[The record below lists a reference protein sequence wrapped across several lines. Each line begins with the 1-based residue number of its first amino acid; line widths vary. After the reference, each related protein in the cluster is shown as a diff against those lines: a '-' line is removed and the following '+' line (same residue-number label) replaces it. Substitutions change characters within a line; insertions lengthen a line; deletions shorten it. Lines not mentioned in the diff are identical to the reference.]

1 MSIKLSFFGDFV
13 AVNPSKI
20 TFSEELQQMLN
31 NFDINVCN
39 FEAPVDGDFKAFDR
53 EGPRVK
59 QSAASPRFLMDK
71 GFNVI
76 QLANNHMC
84 DYGQEGCKATIGA
97 FKDVLSVGA
106 GDFDNAYKVG
116 IIEVKGKKLGF
127 LSFVH
132 HEFGVLEGL
141 EKEGTLGTAW
151 ICHEIVSQ
159 IIQQSKGMVD
169 YLFILPHAGIEL
181 VDAPMPEWR
190 AIYRNFIDC
199 GADAVIG
206 THPHVPQGW
215 EYYKDKPICY
225 SLGNFYFDAIT
236 CDHPFW
242 NKSLMV
248 QIEIADTGDVL
259 LKVGNIETH
268 NGNVRIDKSEDT
280 LVHNQYICDLLKNEK
295 AYNEYIDNVSLNS
308 WKDYRVWLIRG
319 LGAISYKIGIKESI
333 KSMYCSLF
341 RPRAKSLLMNALQC
355 ESHRWSILRAQRI
368 LKK

>member
-13 AVNPSKI
+13 AVNPGKVS
-20 TFSEELQQMLN
+20 FSDELQQVLN
-31 NFDINVCN
+31 NSDVNVCN

-59 QSAASPRFLMDK
+59 QSVASPRFLMEK

-84 DYGQEGCKATIGA
+84 DYGQEGCKATIDA
-97 FKDVLSVGA
+97 FKGVLTVGA
-106 GDFDNAYKVG
+106 GDYNDAYKVG
-116 IIEVKGKKLGF
+116 MIEIKGKRLGF

-151 ICHEIVSQ
+151 ICHEKVSQ
-159 IIQQSKGMVD
+159 IIQQSKKMVD
-169 YLFILPHAGIEL
+169 YLFVLPHAGVEL
-181 VDAPMPEWR
+181 VDAPLPEWR

-215 EYYKDKPICY
+215 ETYKGKPICY

-236 CDHPFW
+236 SSHSYW
-242 NKSLMV
+242 NKSLMAQV
-248 QIEIADTGDVL
+248 EITEEGAVKLEVCNIEIQD
-259 LKVGNIETH
+259 
-268 NGNVRIDKSEDT
+268 GNVRFDKSEDT
-280 LVHNQYICDLLKNEK
+280 RLHNQYICGLLNDEK
-295 AYNEYIDNVSLNS
+295 AYNEYIKKVSLNC
-308 WKDYRVWLIRG
+308 WKDYQVWLIRG
-319 LGAISYKIGIKESI
+319 MGAISFQLGIKESL
-333 KSMYCSLF
+333 KSIYCSLF
-341 RPRAKSLLMNALQC
+341 RPRAKTLLINAMQC
-355 ESHRWSILRAQRI
+355 ESHRWTIQRAQKI
-368 LKK
+368 IKK

>member
-1 MSIKLSFFGDFV
+1 MSIKLSFLGDFV
-13 AVNPSKI
+13 AVNPSEI
-20 TFSEELQQMLN
+20 SFSDELQQVLDDS
-31 NFDINVCN
+31 DINVCN
-39 FEAPVDGDFKAFDR
+39 FEAPIDGDFKAFDR

-59 QSAASPRFLMDK
+59 QSATSPRFLMDR

-84 DYGQEGCKATIGA
+84 DFGQEGCQATIDA
-97 FKDVLSVGA
+97 FKDVLTVGA
-106 GDFDNAYKVG
+106 GDFNNAYKVG
-116 IIEVKGKKLGF
+116 IIEVKGKRLGF

-132 HEFGVLEGL
+132 HEFGVHEGF

-151 ICHEIVSQ
+151 ICHEKVSQ

-181 VDAPMPEWR
+181 VDAPLPEWR
-190 AIYRNFIDC
+190 TVYRNFIDC

-215 EYYKDKPICY
+215 EYYNDKPICY
-225 SLGNFYFDAIT
+225 SLGNFYFDAIHSE
-236 CDHPFW
+236 HPYW
-242 NKSLMV
+242 NKSLMA
-248 QIEIADTGDVL
+248 QIKIAESGAVKLEVCNLEI
-259 LKVGNIETH
+259 H
-268 NGNVRIDKSEDT
+268 NGEVNIDKSKDT
-280 LVHNQYICDLLKNEK
+280 LAHNQYICDLLRDEK
-295 AYNEYIDNVSLNS
+295 AYNEYIDKVSLNG

-333 KSMYCSLF
+333 KSIYCSLF
-341 RPRAKSLLMNALQC
+341 RPRAKSLLMNAMQC

>member
-13 AVNPSKI
+13 AINPSKI
-20 TFSEELQQMLN
+20 TFSDELQQMLN
-31 NFDINVCN
+31 GSDINVCN

-59 QSAASPRFLMDK
+59 QSAESPRFLIEK

-84 DYGQEGCKATIGA
+84 DFGQEGCKATIDA
-97 FKDVLSVGA
+97 FNGVLTVGA
-106 GDFDNAYKVG
+106 GDFGNAYKVG

-141 EKEGTLGTAW
+141 EKKGTLGTAW
-151 ICHEIVSQ
+151 ICHEKVSQ

-181 VDAPMPEWR
+181 VDAPLPEWR

-215 EYYKDKPICY
+215 ETYKGKPICY

-236 CDHPFW
+236 CNYPYWD
-242 NKSLMV
+242 KSLMAQIIITDV
-248 QIEIADTGDVL
+248 GAVKLDVCNIEIQD
-259 LKVGNIETH
+259 
-268 NGNVRIDKSEDT
+268 GNVRFDKSENT
-280 LVHNQYICDLLKNEK
+280 RMHNQYICDLLNDEK
-295 AYNEYIDNVSLNS
+295 AYKEYIDKVSLNC
-308 WKDYRVWLIRG
+308 WKDYQVWLIRG
-319 LGAISYKIGIKESI
+319 MGAISFKLGIKESL
-333 KSMYCSLF
+333 KSIYCSLF
-341 RPRAKSLLMNALQC
+341 RPRAKTLLINAMQC
-355 ESHRWSILRAQRI
+355 ESHRWTIQRAQKI
-368 LKK
+368 IKK